1 MIDIKLVFWFTADES
16 SKLIKAAKAWWERTE
31 TWVRWPLTQMDALT
45 ASIGIVNLLAY
56 QRDIQRF
63 PNEPEELYRKRV
75 KYALINAK
83 DAGSK
88 VGFIAIFE
96 RLGIGYVELEER
108 FDEVEWDVIT
118 LRLLDSQLSDNSELL
133 DHVIRK
139 YGRTCRRYRLE
150 VISPISIGVSV
161 IELGHSWSLDVAR
174 QPNDPLTVN
183 VGVQTTDGGHSWSLD
198 VARI

>member
-16 SKLIKAAKAWWERTE
+16 GKLIRAAKVWWERAE
-31 TWVRWPLTQMDALT
+31 SWIRWPLTQMDALT

-63 PNEPEELYRKRV
+63 PSEPEDLYRKRV

-118 LRLLDSQLSDNSELL
+118 LRLSDSQLSDNSELL

-161 IELGHSWSLDVAR
+161 IELGHLWSLDVAR

>member
-16 SKLIKAAKAWWERTE
+16 SKLIKATKAWWERTE

-96 RLGIGYVELEER
+96 RLGVGYVEIDER
-108 FDEVEWDVIT
+108 IDDVDWDVIS
-118 LRLLDSQLSDNSELL
+118 LRLLDSQLSENTEILNY
-133 DHVIRK
+133 IIQK
-139 YGRTCRRYRLE
+139 YGRTCRRYQLTVFTPIEMTVGVFE
-150 VISPISIGVSV
+150 VGHMWSLDVAQQIIDPWEANSTMQNTAI
-161 IELGHSWSLDVAR
+161 GHSWSLDVAR
-174 QPNDPLTVN
+174 
-183 VGVQTTDGGHSWSLD
+183 
-198 VARI
+198 A

>member
-1 MIDIKLVFWFTADES
+1 MIDIKLIFWFTADES
-16 SKLIKAAKAWWERTE
+16 GKLIKAAKVWWERAE
-31 TWVRWPLTQMDALT
+31 SWIRWPLTQMDALT

-75 KYALINAK
+75 KYALINTK

-96 RLGIGYVELEER
+96 RLGIGYVQLEER
-108 FDEVEWDVIT
+108 VDEVDWDVIT
-118 LRLLDSQLSDNSELL
+118 LRLSDSQIAANTELL
-133 DHVIRK
+133 DLIIQK

-150 VISPISIGVSV
+150 VITPISIGVV
-161 IELGHSWSLDVAR
+161 IEDAGHLWSLDVAS
-174 QPNDPLTVN
+174 N
-183 VGVQTTDGGHSWSLD
+183 
-198 VARI
+198 

>member
-1 MIDIKLVFWFTADES
+1 MINIKLVFWFTAEES
-16 SKLIKAAKAWWERTE
+16 SKLIKAAKTWWERAE
-31 TWVRWPLTQMDALT
+31 SWIRWPLTQMDALT

-63 PNEPEELYRKRV
+63 PNEPETLYRKRV

-108 FDEVEWDVIT
+108 IDEVDWDVIT
-118 LRLLDSQLSDNSELL
+118 LRLSDSQLSENTALL
-133 DHVIRK
+133 DLIIQK

-150 VISPISIGVSV
+150 VITPIAINVGLV
-161 IELGHSWSLDVAR
+161 ELGHSWSLDVAR
-174 QPNDPLTVN
+174 QPNVPLTVN
-183 VGVQTTDGGHSWSLD
+183 VSVPTTDGGHSWSLD
-198 VARI
+198 VAQI

>member
-16 SKLIKAAKAWWERTE
+16 SKLIKAAKTWWERAE
-31 TWVRWPLTQMDALT
+31 SWIRWPLTQMDALT

-63 PNEPEELYRKRV
+63 PSEPENLYRKRV

-88 VGFIAIFE
+88 TGFVSIFE

-108 FDEVEWDVIT
+108 DDEVDWDVIT
-118 LRLLDSQLSDNSELL
+118 LRLSDSQLSENTSLL
-133 DHVIRK
+133 DLIIQK

-150 VISPISIGVSV
+150 VISPISISV
-161 IELGHSWSLDVAR
+161 GLIELGHSWSLDVAE
-174 QPNDPLTVN
+174 QKIEPMVAESGV
-183 VGVQTTDGGHSWSLD
+183 VGSDIGHSWSLD
-198 VARI
+198 IASN

>member
-1 MIDIKLVFWFTADES
+1 MIDIKLIFWFTADES
-16 SKLIKAAKAWWERTE
+16 NKLIKAAKAWWERTE

-63 PNEPEELYRKRV
+63 PSEPEDLYRKRV

-88 VGFIAIFE
+88 TGFIAIFE

-108 FDEVEWDVIT
+108 VDEVEWDVIT
-118 LRLLDSQLSDNSELL
+118 LRLSDSQLAENTALL
-133 DHVIRK
+133 DLIIQK

-150 VISPISIGVSV
+150 VITLISVGVTINDIGH
-161 IELGHSWSLDVAR
+161 LWSLDVAS
-174 QPNDPLTVN
+174 N
-183 VGVQTTDGGHSWSLD
+183 
-198 VARI
+198 